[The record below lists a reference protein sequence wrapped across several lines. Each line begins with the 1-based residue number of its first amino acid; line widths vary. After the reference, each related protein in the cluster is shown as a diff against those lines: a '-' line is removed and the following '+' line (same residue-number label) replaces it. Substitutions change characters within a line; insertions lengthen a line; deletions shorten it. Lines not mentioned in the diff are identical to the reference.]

1 MYRVEATLNRCVES
15 VTNQSF
21 DDFEVILVDDGS
33 PDRCP
38 LMCDE
43 WAQKDPRITVIH
55 QTNAGL
61 SAARNAG
68 IDRARG
74 DYLTFVDSDD
84 FIGTETLCEVV
95 EQLDDNDI
103 LEYPVCRFF
112 GKNRQ
117 EWLRLEDKTYTN
129 MDDYWLNAKVY
140 LHTYACNKI
149 YRRQM
154 FEEVRFPVGRVF
166 EDAYTLPQLLRRAR
180 KVATT
185 SQGTYYYCDNSQ
197 GITATANGQ
206 QLRQLLDAH
215 LSSGMPIDD
224 LYYLHLLNIQ
234 IDVCELTGDE
244 PRLPKRHV
252 VIVGNKKQKLKAKI
266 VNILGIKGICR
277 ISKILHRFKTPSR

>member
-61 SAARNAG
+61 SATRNAG

-84 FIGTETLCEVV
+84 FIGTETLSEVV
-95 EQLDDNDI
+95 EQLSDNDI

-117 EWLRLEDKTYTN
+117 EWLLLEDKTYTN

-166 EDAYTLPQLLRRAR
+166 EDAYTLPQLLKRAR

-234 IDVCELTGDE
+234 IDVCELTDDE

-252 VIVGNKKQKLKAKI
+252 AIVGNKKQKLKAKI

>member
-1 MYRVEATLNRCVES
+1 
-15 VTNQSF
+15 
-21 DDFEVILVDDGS
+21 
-33 PDRCP
+33 
-38 LMCDE
+38 
-43 WAQKDPRITVIH
+43 
-55 QTNAGL
+55 
-61 SAARNAG
+61 
-68 IDRARG
+68 
-74 DYLTFVDSDD
+74 
-84 FIGTETLCEVV
+84 
-95 EQLDDNDI
+95 
-103 LEYPVCRFF
+103 
-112 GKNRQ
+112 
-117 EWLRLEDKTYTN
+117 
-129 MDDYWLNAKVY
+129 
-140 LHTYACNKI
+140 
-149 YRRQM
+149 M

-166 EDAYTLPQLLRRAR
+166 EDAYTLPQLLKRAR

-252 VIVGNKKQKLKAKI
+252 AIVGNKKQKLKAKI